1 MATLNKKKIKPL
13 VSVLPIE
20 PKDIER
26 FWPLCEFMVAEALA
40 FSGKYADP
48 EFIFRELKKDVM
60 QCWIMFGS
68 DETEENKVFGVC
80 IGRIAEL
87 PNFRQYEIVICTGK
101 RREFWETQLS
111 KPNYRIC

>member
-1 MATLNKKKIKPL
+1 
-13 VSVLPIE
+13 
-20 PKDIER
+20 
-26 FWPLCEFMVAEALA
+26 
-40 FSGKYADP
+40 
-48 EFIFRELKKDVM
+48 M

-101 RREFWETQLS
+101 RREFWEDQLVREITEFAKHNNPNIEKIYLNEVKDVKMGKDASMNIS
-111 KPNYRIC
+111 KLKKILND